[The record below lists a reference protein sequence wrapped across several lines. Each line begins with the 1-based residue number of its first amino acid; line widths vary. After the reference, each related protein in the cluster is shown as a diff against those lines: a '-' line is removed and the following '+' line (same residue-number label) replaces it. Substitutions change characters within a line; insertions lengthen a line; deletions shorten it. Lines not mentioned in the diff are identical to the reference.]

1 MTNRPRKDTGPAA
14 RPLTKRQQA
23 WQQREANVQRRVVL
37 AIGGA
42 IGLALL
48 LIIGGIVW
56 DRLLVPG
63 RTVIAVNGQ
72 ELSRGEYDR
81 ILRTQTL
88 AQMAQSLQ
96 FTKLLGPN
104 ASFGENQG
112 SFTQQ
117 VVEANSR
124 LATLGTPRG
133 LREPTDDTVVSSWID
148 QQLIAEKAKA
158 DFGIDPAQGEVD
170 QEIVARLGSLLEE
183 PAPLTSTTEL
193 TATAGV
199 TMTSTAGETDEAP
212 SPAET
217 AAASDASVAT
227 AEATAST
234 ETTPAGGPTQTPAPT
249 ASPTAS
255 PVAEVATDKVAQIV
269 KVLHDEY
276 EAILQ
281 DLPQGATSDLTTPHA
296 TEADFAAAL
305 RAQYR
310 DDLIRTRVKEKLVP
324 TVNEDD
330 TTPPEQI
337 NARHILLKV
346 PKPEPTPTVTP
357 TVEDSTATATAEA
370 TATTEETATAEPA
383 PTPTLAPEAL
393 EELFAER
400 KAEIDRIYEQ
410 VKANPDQFAELA
422 RQYSEDDTNKE
433 QGGDLGS
440 FGRGQMVGPFE
451 EAAFALKENEIS
463 APVRTEFG
471 WHIIQRLPEDP
482 EAKLSRQR
490 DAAFDTWVAELRASA
505 TIVPAPT
512 PTATEIPLPSPA
524 VTEPAAEGTS
534 TSPAA
539 ESTGDAAPEGTA
551 DVEPE
556 ATTEATTAAP

>member
-1 MTNRPRKDTGPAA
+1 MTNRPRRNPAPES

-48 LIIGGIVW
+48 LIIGGVIW

-63 RTVIAVNGQ
+63 RSVIAVNGQ
-72 ELSRGEYDR
+72 ELTRGDYDR
-81 ILRTQTL
+81 IVRDQTL

-104 ASFGENQG
+104 ASLGQDQG

-133 LREPTDDTVVSSWID
+133 LREPTDETIVSSWID
-148 QQLIAEKAKA
+148 QQLIAEKAKSE
-158 DFGIDPAQGEVD
+158 FGIDPSQGEVD
-170 QEIVARLGSLLEE
+170 QAIVERLGSLLEE

-199 TMTSTAGETDEAP
+199 TSTSIAEEAD
-212 SPAET
+212 AT
-217 AAASDASVAT
+217 AAATTAAGTEAT
-227 AEATAST
+227 AEATPVAEQTAAS
-234 ETTPAGGPTQTPAPT
+234 GPTGTSAPT

-276 EAILQ
+276 RAILQ
-281 DLPQGATSDLTTPHA
+281 DLPQGATSDITTAHA
-296 TEADFAAAL
+296 SEADFAAAL

-310 DDLIRTRVKEKLVP
+310 DELIRTRVKEKLVP

-330 TTPPEQI
+330 ATPPEQI
-337 NARHILLKV
+337 SARHILLKV
-346 PKPEPTPTVTP
+346 PKPEPTPTATAAP
-357 TVEDSTATATAEA
+357 EDAGATTTAGETATAEA
-370 TATTEETATAEPA
+370 TAAGEETATAQPA
-383 PTPTLAPEAL
+383 PTPTLSPEAL
-393 EELFAER
+393 EALFAER

-410 VKANPDQFAELA
+410 VKANPDQFPDLA
-422 RQYSEDDTNKE
+422 RQYSEDDSNNQ

-451 EAAFALKENEIS
+451 EAAFALAENEIS
-463 APVRTEFG
+463 APVRTDFG

-490 DAAFDTWVAELRASA
+490 DAAFDTWVSGLRASA

-512 PTATEIPLPSPA
+512 PTATELPMPSA
-524 VTEPAAEGTS
+524 VATEPAVE
-534 TSPAA
+534 
-539 ESTGDAAPEGTA
+539 DAAPGAEMTSEGTA
-551 DVEPE
+551 EAAPE
-556 ATTEATTAAP
+556 ATIEATPEATAAP

>member
-1 MTNRPRKDTGPAA
+1 M
-14 RPLTKRQQA
+14 
-23 WQQREANVQRRVVL
+23 QRRVVL
-37 AIGGA
+37 AIGAA

-133 LREPTDDTVVSSWID
+133 LREPTDDTVVLSWID

-158 DFGIDPAQGEVD
+158 DFGVDPAQGEVD
-170 QEIVARLGSLLEE
+170 QEIVAQLGSLLEE

-193 TATAGV
+193 TPTAGV
-199 TMTSTAGETDEAP
+199 TTTATIGETDATAGP
-212 SPAET
+212 AAET
-217 AAASDASVAT
+217 DATSNAATVA

-234 ETTPAGGPTQTPAPT
+234 DLTPTGGPTETPA
-249 ASPTAS
+249 PTAS
-255 PVAEVATDKVAQIV
+255 PVAEVATEKVAEIAR
-269 KVLHDEY
+269 VLHDEY

-310 DDLIRTRVKEKLVP
+310 DNLIRERVKEKLVP

-330 TTPPEQI
+330 ATPPEQI

-346 PKPEPTPTVTP
+346 PKPEPTPTGTP
-357 TVEDSTATATAEA
+357 PAEDATTTATAEA
-370 TATTEETATAEPA
+370 TATTEETATAEPTPTPA
-383 PTPTLAPEAL
+383 PTATLAPEAL

-400 KAEIDRIYEQ
+400 KSEIDRIYEQ
-410 VKANPDQFAELA
+410 VKANPDQFADLA
-422 RQYSEDDTNKE
+422 RQYSEDDSNKE

-463 APVRTEFG
+463 EPVGTDFG

-490 DAAFDTWVAELRASA
+490 DAAFDTWVEELRASA

-512 PTATEIPLPSPA
+512 PTATEIPLPTPA
-524 VTEPAAEGTS
+524 ATEPAAEGTA
-534 TSPAA
+534 PAA
-539 ESTGDAAPEGTA
+539 DATGEAATEGTA
-551 DVEPE
+551 DTAPETTAE
-556 ATTEATTAAP
+556 ATTVTP